1 MENDLDDMENYV
13 KTRTPA
19 TYTDFVEFAKLY
31 MTDKQRTKLKT
42 LIGFKFKK
50 HPRYNWSNKRLKTI
64 EKIISKR
71 VEMLL

>member
-1 MENDLDDMENYV
+1 
-13 KTRTPA
+13 
-19 TYTDFVEFAKLY
+19 
-31 MTDKQRTKLKT
+31 MTDKQRTKLKA